1 MKRILK
7 LIVLLSAVAV
17 GPAIAQP
24 LYVGSY
30 NIRYIN
36 NDDNENGN
44 SWTKRCPVV
53 CDQLNFEHPDIFGAQ
68 EVLHPQLRDM
78 LQRLD
83 GYDYIGVGRE
93 DGKQKGEYAAIF
105 YDKQKLRLVDNGQFW
120 LSETPDKP
128 SLGWDAACIRICT
141 WGKFE
146 DSATGLQFYF
156 FNLHMDHVGRVAR
169 REAAKLVVERIGQL
183 AGDQTPVVL
192 TGDFNVDQSDE
203 IYGIFTQS
211 GRLVDSYTTTRLR
224 FAENGTFNGFHQEQ
238 KTDSRIDHIFVSPQF
253 TVDRYGV
260 LTNTYWADQRRL
272 PSDHYPVFVRLQTH
286 PQPLPVRE
294 GSGYFQ
300 DGNSA
305 SSLSTPLPRRE
316 GLGGE
321 SNLFIGTGGHGH
333 VFLGANVPFGFVQL
347 GPTNRKDGWDW
358 CSGYHYSDSVII
370 GFSHL
375 HLSGTGCA
383 DLGDIAFLPVL
394 DAEQKSVG
402 FSHQAEY
409 ARPGYYSVMLSNGIR
424 VELTATERTGLHRY
438 TLPADAPEGYLRLD
452 LQQGIGWDEA
462 TAARAFQQDATT
474 ICGFRFSKGW
484 ANDQKVF
491 FVAEFSKPVNMI
503 SRHTTTITKSDDKT
517 TIDVNDV
524 GPWMISFKADGEP
537 LLMRVGLSAVSIE
550 GAKANLKAELT
561 GWDFRGTVAKADHK
575 WEEQLQKIQVVGGT
589 PDQRAIFYTAMYHTM
604 TAPSVFCDVD
614 GKYRGSDGEVHLP
627 SPLTSQT
634 SNFKLQ
640 TSKFKVQRSKIIN
653 YTTFSLW
660 DTYRAAHPLMTL
672 IHPEMQEDIAT
683 TMLNIW
689 REQGKLPVWHLMGCE
704 TNCMVG
710 NPAIPVLAD
719 LVLKGLTQQKEEA
732 LEAMKASAM
741 LDERGLKLLKEY
753 GYIPCDLFDDNE
765 TVGRGLEYA
774 LADWCVAR
782 VANKL
787 NKKADEKYF
796 DQRAQSYRKYFD
808 PKTGFMRG
816 LDSKGHYSFSSPT
829 GGGREGAFNPF
840 HSAPKNRDYTEGNA
854 WQYTWL
860 VPHDV
865 HGLVSLFGS
874 EQRFVS
880 KLDSLFIVDGDLGE
894 EAPPDISG
902 LIGQYAHGNE
912 PSHHVLYMYNYV
924 GQPWKG
930 AKLIRRT
937 LSELY
942 RNAPDGLSGN
952 EDVGQMSAWY
962 ILSAM
967 GIYQVEPAGGK
978 YVFGSPLF
986 PEVTMNVG
994 NGKTFTI
1001 RAHDVSDQNIY
1012 IQSVRLNGRPYTRS
1026 YIMYDDIV
1034 RGGTLEFQMGPQPSD
1049 FGTKKKDRP

>member
-1 MKRILK
+1 MSRILK
-7 LIVLLSAVAV
+7 LMILLSSLIAVPSV
-17 GPAIAQP
+17 AQP
-24 LYVGSY
+24 LYVGTY
-30 NIRYIN
+30 NIRYQN
-36 NDDNENGN
+36 NDDSRNGN
-44 SWTKRCPVV
+44 GWTKRCPVV
-53 CDQLNFEHPDIFGAQ
+53 CDQLNFEHPDIFGTQ
-68 EVLHPQLRDM
+68 EVLEPQLHDM

-83 GYDYIGVGRE
+83 GYDYIGVGRD
-93 DGKQKGEYAAIF
+93 DGKTKGEYAAIF
-105 YDKQKLRLVDNGQFW
+105 YDKQRLRLVENGHFW

-128 SLGWDAACIRICT
+128 SLGWDAACIRICP

-146 DSATGLQFYF
+146 GVQDGGTTWAGLQSYF
-156 FNLHMDHVGRVAR
+156 FNLHMDHVGVKAR
-169 REAAKLVVERIGQL
+169 REAAKLVVERIGQM
-183 AGDQTPVVL
+183 AGNKIPVVL
-192 TGDFNVDQSDE
+192 TGDFNVDQNDE

-211 GRLVDSYTTTRLR
+211 GLVDSYSVARLR
-224 FAENGTFNGFHQEQ
+224 FAENGTFNAYHQER
-238 KTDSRIDHIFVSPQF
+238 KTSSRIDHVFVSPQF
-253 TVDRYGV
+253 SVDRYGV
-260 LTNTYWADQRRL
+260 LTNTYWADSQRL
-272 PSDHYPVFVRLQTH
+272 PSDHYPVFVRLISNA
-286 PQPLPVRE
+286 QPSYE
-294 GSGYFQ
+294 Q
-300 DGNSA
+300 
-305 SSLSTPLPRRE
+305 LSDKKTSWVNPI
-316 GLGGE
+316 
-321 SNLFIGTGGHGH
+321 IGTGGHGH

-394 DAEQKSVG
+394 DANQQRVA

-409 ARPGYYSVMLSNGIR
+409 VRPGYYSVMLSNGIR

-438 TLPADAPEGYLRLD
+438 TLPASASEGYLRFD
-452 LQQGIGWDEA
+452 LQQGIGWDEPLDCEIRQESP
-462 TAARAFQQDATT
+462 TVISGYRH
-474 ICGFRFSKGW
+474 SKGW
-484 ANDQKVF
+484 ANHQQVYY
-491 FVAEFSKPVNMI
+491 VAEFSRPVEVYKEEKNI
-503 SRHTTTITKSDDKT
+503 KVLRFAGSDQ
-517 TIDVNDV
+517 
-524 GPWMISFKADGEP
+524 P
-537 LLMRVGLSAVSIE
+537 LLVRVGLSAVSIE
-550 GAKANLKAELT
+550 GAKANLKAEQPS
-561 GWDFRGTVAKADHK
+561 WDFRNTVAQADHK
-575 WEEQLQKIQVVGGT
+575 WEEQLQKIQVSGGN
-589 PDQRAIFYTAMYHTM
+589 PDERTIFYTAMYHTM
-604 TAPSVFCDVD
+604 TAPSLFCDVD
-614 GKYRGSDGEVHLP
+614 GQYRGSDGKVH
-627 SPLTSQT
+627 QGDY
-634 SNFKLQ
+634 
-640 TSKFKVQRSKIIN
+640 VN

-672 IHPEMQEDIAT
+672 IHQDRQEDIAQ

-719 LVLKGLTQQKEEA
+719 LVLKGLTTKREEA

-753 GYIPCDLFDDNE
+753 GYIPCDLFSDNE
-765 TVGRGLEYA
+765 TVGRSLEYA

-782 VANKL
+782 VAEQMKN
-787 NKKADEKYF
+787 KADQKYF

-816 LDSKGHYSFSSPT
+816 LDSKGRFSFSEASNP
-829 GGGREGAFNPF
+829 FNPF

-912 PSHHVLYMYNYV
+912 PSHHVLYLYNYV

-930 AKLIRRT
+930 AQLIRRT

-942 RNAPDGLSGN
+942 HNAPDGLSGN

-978 YVFGSPLF
+978 YVFGTPLF

-994 NGKTFTI
+994 HGKTFTI
-1001 RAHDVSDQNIY
+1001 RANDVSDQNIY
-1012 IQSVRLNGRPYTRS
+1012 IQNARLNGKPYARS

-1034 RGGTLEFQMGPQPSD
+1034 RGGTLEFQMGPQPSN
-1049 FGTKKKDRP
+1049 FGTRTGSLP

>member
-1 MKRILK
+1 MQGIFYKNQYVVMSRILK
-7 LIVLLSAVAV
+7 LMILLSSLIAVPSV
-17 GPAIAQP
+17 AQP
-24 LYVGSY
+24 LYVGTY
-30 NIRYIN
+30 NIRYQN
-36 NDDNENGN
+36 NDDSRNGN
-44 SWTKRCPVV
+44 GWTKRCPVV
-53 CDQLNFEHPDIFGAQ
+53 CDQLNFEHPDIFGTQ
-68 EVLHPQLRDM
+68 EVLESQLHDM

-83 GYDYIGVGRE
+83 GYDYIGVGRD
-93 DGKQKGEYAAIF
+93 DGKTKGEYAAIF
-105 YDKQKLRLVDNGQFW
+105 YDKQRLRLVENGHFW

-146 DSATGLQFYF
+146 VVQDNGTALHTDGTMGLQFYF
-156 FNLHMDHVGRVAR
+156 FNLHMDHVGVKAR
-169 REAAKLVVERIGQL
+169 REAAKLVVERIGQM
-183 AGDQTPVVL
+183 AGDKLPVVL
-192 TGDFNVDQSDE
+192 TGDFNVDQNDE

-211 GRLVDSYTTTRLR
+211 GLVDSYTAARLR
-224 FAENGTFNGFHQEQ
+224 FAENGTFNAYHQER
-238 KTDSRIDHIFVSPQF
+238 KTSSRIDHVFVSPQF
-253 TVDRYGV
+253 YVDRYGV
-260 LTNTYWADQRRL
+260 LTNTYWADSQRL
-272 PSDHYPVFVRLQTH
+272 PSDHYPVFVRLKAPLNSGSKYFTLH
-286 PQPLPVRE
+286 SSCVPPVASALRPSALFTPQVNP
-294 GSGYFQ
+294 
-300 DGNSA
+300 
-305 SSLSTPLPRRE
+305 
-316 GLGGE
+316 
-321 SNLFIGTGGHGH
+321 FIGTGGHGH

-394 DAEQKSVG
+394 DANQQRVA

-409 ARPGYYSVMLSNGIR
+409 VRPGYYSVMLNNGIR

-438 TLPADAPEGYLRLD
+438 TLPASASEGYLRFD
-452 LQQGIGWDEA
+452 LQQGIGWDEPLDCEIRQESP
-462 TAARAFQQDATT
+462 TVISGYRH
-474 ICGFRFSKGW
+474 SKGW
-484 ANDQKVF
+484 ANHQQVYY
-491 FVAEFSKPVNMI
+491 VAEFSRPVEVYKEEKNI
-503 SRHTTTITKSDDKT
+503 KVLRFAGGDQ
-517 TIDVNDV
+517 
-524 GPWMISFKADGEP
+524 P
-537 LLMRVGLSAVSIE
+537 LLVRVGLSAVSIE
-550 GAKANLKAELT
+550 RAKANLKAEQP
-561 GWDFRGTVAKADHK
+561 GWDFRNTVAQADRK
-575 WEEQLQKIQVVGGT
+575 WEEQLQKIQVSGGN
-589 PDQRAIFYTAMYHTM
+589 PDERTIFYTAMYHTM
-604 TAPSVFCDVD
+604 TAPSLFCDVD
-614 GKYRGSDGEVHLP
+614 GQYRGSDGKVH
-627 SPLTSQT
+627 QGDY
-634 SNFKLQ
+634 
-640 TSKFKVQRSKIIN
+640 VN

-672 IHPEMQEDIAT
+672 IHQDRQEDIAQ

-689 REQGKLPVWHLMGCE
+689 HEQGKLPVWHLMGCE

-719 LVLKGLTQQKEEA
+719 LVLKGLTTKREEA
-732 LEAMKASAM
+732 LAAMKASAM
-741 LDERGLKLLKEY
+741 LDERGLKLLKEF
-753 GYIPCDLFDDNE
+753 GYIPCDLFSDNE

-782 VANKL
+782 LAEQMKN
-787 NKKADEKYF
+787 KADQKYF

-816 LDSKGHYSFSSPT
+816 LDSKGRFSFSDASNP
-829 GGGREGAFNPF
+829 FNPF

-865 HGLVSLFGS
+865 HGLVSLFGNK
-874 EQRFVS
+874 QRFVS

-912 PSHHVLYMYNYV
+912 PSHHVLYLYNYV

-930 AKLIRRT
+930 AQLIRRT
-937 LSELY
+937 LRELY
-942 RNAPDGLSGN
+942 HNAPDGLSGN

-978 YVFGSPLF
+978 YVFGTPLF

-994 NGKTFTI
+994 HGKTFTI
-1001 RAHDVSDQNIY
+1001 RAIDVSDQNIY
-1012 IQSVRLNGRPYTRS
+1012 IQNARLNGKPYARS

-1034 RGGTLEFQMGPQPSD
+1034 RGGTLEFQMGPQPSN
-1049 FGTKKKDRP
+1049 FGTRTGSLP

>member
-1 MKRILK
+1 MATLAA
-7 LIVLLSAVAV
+7 SA
-17 GPAIAQP
+17 QS

-30 NIRYIN
+30 NIRYQN
-36 NDDNENGN
+36 YEDNVIGNG
-44 SWTKRCPVV
+44 WEKRCPVV

-68 EVLHPQLRDM
+68 EVLEPQLRDM

-83 GYDYIGVGRE
+83 GYDYIGVGRD
-93 DGKQKGEYAAIF
+93 DGKQAGEYAAIF
-105 YDKQKLRLVDNGQFW
+105 YDKRKLRLVDNGHFW
-120 LSETPDKP
+120 LSQTPDKP
-128 SLGWDAACIRICT
+128 SIGWDAACVRICT
-141 WGKFE
+141 WGLFE
-146 DSATGLQFYF
+146 DNATGLQFYF
-156 FNLHMDHVGRVAR
+156 YNLHMDHIGIVAR
-169 REAAKLVVERIGQL
+169 REAAKMVVERISQR
-183 AGDQTPVVL
+183 ANTPVIL
-192 TGDFNVDQSDE
+192 TGDFNVDQNDE
-203 IYGIFTQS
+203 IYTILTQS
-211 GRLVDSYTTTRLR
+211 GQLVDTYTAARLR
-224 FAENGTFNGFHQEQ
+224 FAENGTFNAYHQER
-238 KTDSRIDHIFVSPQF
+238 KTASRIDHIFVSPQF

-260 LTNTYWADQRRL
+260 LTNTYWSDQRRL
-272 PSDHYPVFVRLQTH
+272 PSDHYPVFVRLES
-286 PQPLPVRE
+286 PLPTNVNLPLNR
-294 GSGYFQ
+294 GSLRGSV
-300 DGNSA
+300 N
-305 SSLSTPLPRRE
+305 P
-316 GLGGE
+316 
-321 SNLFIGTGGHGH
+321 FIGTGGHGH

-394 DAEQKSVG
+394 DANQKSVG

-409 ARPGYYSVMLSNGIR
+409 VRPGYYSVMLDNGIR

-438 TLPADAPEGYLRLD
+438 TLPADAAVGYLRLD
-452 LQQGIGWDEA
+452 LEQGIGWDKV
-462 TAARAFQQDATT
+462 TDSQARQESPTVIT
-474 ICGFRFSKGW
+474 GYRFSKGW
-484 ANDQKVF
+484 ADHQQVY
-491 FVAEFSKPVNMI
+491 FVAEFSRPVDMYEEGLL
-503 SRHTTTITKSDDKT
+503 RFAGGDQ
-517 TIDVNDV
+517 
-524 GPWMISFKADGEP
+524 P
-537 LLMRVGLSAVSIE
+537 LLVRVGLSAVSIE
-550 GAKANLKAELT
+550 GAKANLQAEQT
-561 GWDFRGTVAKADHK
+561 GWNFRSVVAEADRK
-575 WEEQLQKIQVVGGT
+575 WEEQLQKIQVTGGT
-589 PDQRAIFYTAMYHTM
+589 PDERTIFYTAMYHTM

-614 GKYRGSDGEVHLP
+614 GQYRGSDVKVH
-627 SPLTSQT
+627 QGDY
-634 SNFKLQ
+634 
-640 TSKFKVQRSKIIN
+640 VN

-672 IHPEMQEDIAT
+672 IHQDRQEDIAQ

-719 LVLKGLTQQKEEA
+719 LVLKGLTTKREEA
-732 LEAMKASAM
+732 FEAMKASAM

-753 GYIPCDLFDDNE
+753 GYIPCDLFSDNE

-782 VANKL
+782 VAEKM
-787 NKKADEKYF
+787 KHKSDQKYF

-808 PKTGFMRG
+808 KNTGFMRG
-816 LDSKGHYSFSSPT
+816 LDSKGNFSFSSPT

-840 HSAPKNRDYTEGNA
+840 HSAPNNRDYTEGNA

-865 HGLVSLFGS
+865 HGLVSLFGK
-874 EQRFVS
+874 EQRFIS
-880 KLDSLFIVDGDLGE
+880 KLDSLFIVEGDLGE

-967 GIYQVEPAGGK
+967 GLYQVEPAGGK

-986 PEVTMNVG
+986 PEVTMKVAG
-994 NGKTFTI
+994 GKTFTI
-1001 RAHDVSDQNIY
+1001 SALDVSDENIY

-1026 YIMYDDIV
+1026 YIMYNDIV
-1034 RGGTLEFQMGPQPSD
+1034 RGGTLEFQMGPQPSA
-1049 FGTKKKDRP
+1049 FGTKVKDRP

>member
-1 MKRILK
+1 MNYEIFSIFAKNINNVMNRILK
-7 LIVLLSAVAV
+7 LFLLFFLAACTAS
-17 GPAIAQP
+17 AQP

-30 NIRYIN
+30 NIRCQN
-36 NDDNENGN
+36 SDDTKEGNG
-44 SWTKRCPVV
+44 WERRCPVV
-53 CDQLNFEHPDIFGAQ
+53 CSQLNFEHPDIFGAQ
-68 EVLHPQLRDM
+68 EVLEPQLCDM

-83 GYDYIGVGRE
+83 GYDYIGVGRD

-105 YDKQKLRLVDNGQFW
+105 YDKQKLSLVDNGHFW
-120 LSETPDKP
+120 LSETPEKP
-128 SLGWDAACIRICT
+128 GLGWDAACIRICT
-141 WGKFE
+141 WGLFQ
-146 DSATGLQFYF
+146 DLTTGLRFYF
-156 FNLHMDHVGRVAR
+156 LNLHMDHVGVVAR
-169 REAAKLVVERIGQL
+169 REAAKLVVQRIREL
-183 AGDQTPVVL
+183 AGDQMPVVL
-192 TGDFNVDQSDE
+192 TGDFNVDQNDE
-203 IYGIFTQS
+203 IYAIFTQS
-211 GRLVDSYTTTRLR
+211 ELLDSYAAARQR
-224 FAENGTFNGFHQEQ
+224 FAENGTFNAYHQER
-238 KTDSRIDHIFVSPQF
+238 KTDSRIDHVFVSPHF
-253 TVDRYGV
+253 SVDRYGV

-272 PSDHYPVFVRLQTH
+272 PSDHYPVFVRLQVPPSPITQHPSPITH
-286 PQPLPVRE
+286 FVNPL
-294 GSGYFQ
+294 
-300 DGNSA
+300 
-305 SSLSTPLPRRE
+305 
-316 GLGGE
+316 
-321 SNLFIGTGGHGH
+321 IGTGGHGH

-347 GPTNRKDGWDW
+347 GPTNRMDGWDW
-358 CSGYHYSDSVII
+358 CSGYHYSDTTII
-370 GFSHL
+370 GFAHL

-383 DLGDIAFLPVL
+383 DLGDLAFLPVL

-409 ARPGYYSVMLSNGIR
+409 VRPGYYSVMLNNGIR

-438 TLPADAPEGYLRLD
+438 TLPADVPVGYLRFD
-452 LQQGIGWDEA
+452 LQQGIGWDKP
-462 TAARAFQQDATT
+462 TDCQARQESPTM
-474 ICGFRFSKGW
+474 ISGYRFSKGW
-484 ANDQKVF
+484 ADNQKLF
-491 FVAEFSKPVNMI
+491 FVAEFSRPVEVCKEETNI
-503 SRHTTTITKSDDKT
+503 KVLRFAGGDQ
-517 TIDVNDV
+517 
-524 GPWMISFKADGEP
+524 P
-537 LLMRVGLSAVSIE
+537 LLVRVGLSPTSIE
-550 GAKANLKAELT
+550 GARANLRAEQQ
-561 GWDFRGTVAKADHK
+561 GWNFQRTVADADRK
-575 WEEQLQKIQVVGGT
+575 WEEQLQKIQVTGGT
-589 PDQRAIFYTAMYHTM
+589 PDERTIFYTAMYHTM
-604 TAPSVFCDVD
+604 TAPSLFCDVD
-614 GKYRGSDGEVHLP
+614 GPK
-627 SPLTSQT
+627 
-634 SNFKLQ
+634 
-640 TSKFKVQRSKIIN
+640 N

-672 IHPEMQEDIAT
+672 IHPKMQEDIAT

-689 REQGKLPVWHLMGCE
+689 RQQGKLPVWHLMGCE

-719 LVLKGLTQQKEEA
+719 LVLKGLTQQREQA
-732 LEAMKASAM
+732 FEAMKASAM

-753 GYIPCDLFDDNE
+753 GYIPCDLFKDNE

-782 VANKL
+782 VAQQL
-787 NKKADEKYF
+787 KKKTDQQYF

-808 PKTGFMRG
+808 PATGFMRG
-816 LDSKGHYSFSSPT
+816 LDSKGNYSFSSPK
-829 GGGREGAFNPF
+829 GEAGRGLFNPF

-930 AKLIRRT
+930 AKLIRQT
-937 LSELY
+937 LRELY

-967 GIYQVEPAGGK
+967 GLYQVEPAGGK

-986 PEVTMNVG
+986 PEVTMKVG
-994 NGKTFTI
+994 GGRTFTI
-1001 RAHDVSDQNIY
+1001 RALDVSQENIY

-1026 YIMYDDIV
+1026 YIMYSDIV
-1034 RGGTLEFQMGPQPSD
+1034 RGGTLEFQMGPQPSR
-1049 FGTKKKDRP
+1049 FGTNKKDRP

>member
-146 DSATGLQFYF
+146 DVTTGLQFFF

-203 IYGIFTQS
+203 IYSIFTQS

-358 CSGYHYSDSVII
+358 CSGYHYSDSIII

-394 DAEQKSVG
+394 DAEQKSVT

-409 ARPGYYSVMLSNGIR
+409 VRPGYYSVMLNNGIR

-438 TLPADAPEGYLRLD
+438 TLPADAPMGYLRFD
-452 LQQGIGWDEA
+452 LQQGIGWDEPLNCEIRQESP
-462 TAARAFQQDATT
+462 TVITGYRH
-474 ICGFRFSKGW
+474 SKGW
-484 ANDQKVF
+484 ANHQQVYY
-491 FVAEFSKPVNMI
+491 VAEFSRPVEVYKEEKNI
-503 SRHTTTITKSDDKT
+503 KVLRFAGGDQ
-517 TIDVNDV
+517 
-524 GPWMISFKADGEP
+524 P
-537 LLMRVGLSAVSIE
+537 LLVRVGLSAVSIE

-561 GWDFRGTVAKADHK
+561 GWDFRGTVAKADRK

-796 DQRAQSYRKYFD
+796 DQRAQSYRNYFD

>member
-1 MKRILK
+1 MYRVLK
-7 LIVLLSAVAV
+7 LFLLLCVTAYTASA
-17 GPAIAQP
+17 QQ

-30 NIRYIN
+30 NIRYMN
-36 NDDNENGN
+36 HVDDSLGNG
-44 SWTKRCPVV
+44 WKQRCPVV
-53 CDQLNFEHPDIFGAQ
+53 CGQLNFEHPDIFGAQ
-68 EVLHPQLRDM
+68 EVLEPQLRDM
-78 LQRLD
+78 LQLLD
-83 GYDYIGVGRE
+83 GYDYIGVGRD
-93 DGKQKGEYAAIF
+93 DGKKKGEYAAIL
-105 YDKQKLRLVDNGQFW
+105 YDKQKLHLIDDGHFW
-120 LSETPDKP
+120 LSETPDRP

-141 WGKFE
+141 WGLFE
-146 DSATGLQFYF
+146 DNATGLQFYF
-156 FNLHMDHVGRVAR
+156 LNLHMDHVGVVAR

-183 AGDQTPVVL
+183 AAGMIPVVL
-192 TGDFNVDQSDE
+192 TGDFNVDQNDE
-203 IYGIFTQS
+203 IYSIFTQS
-211 GRLVDSYTTTRLR
+211 GRLVDCYTSARLR
-224 FAENGTFNGFHQEQ
+224 FAENGTFNAYHQDRN
-238 KTDSRIDHIFVSPQF
+238 TRSRIDHIFVSPQF

-260 LTNTYWADQRRL
+260 LTNTYWADQCRL
-272 PSDHYPVFVRLQTH
+272 PSDHYPVFARINAPLSPPEGDTLPAKQTNEA
-286 PQPLPVRE
+286 P
-294 GSGYFQ
+294 SG
-300 DGNSA
+300 A
-305 SSLSTPLPRRE
+305 V
-316 GLGGE
+316 GGAV
-321 SNLFIGTGGHGH
+321 NPMIGTGGHGH

-358 CSGYHYSDSVII
+358 CSGYHYSDSTII

-394 DAEQKSVG
+394 DAGQQNVG

-409 ARPGYYSVMLSNGIR
+409 VRPGYYSVMLNNGIR

-438 TLPADAPEGYLRLD
+438 TLPADAAVGYLRMD
-452 LQQGIGWDEA
+452 LEQGIGWDKVTDCEA
-462 TAARAFQQDATT
+462 RQESSTV
-474 ICGFRFSKGW
+474 ISGYRFSKGW
-484 ANDQKVF
+484 ANNQKVF
-491 FVAEFSKPVNMI
+491 FVAEFSRPVEI
-503 SRHTTTITKSDDKT
+503 CKEDTSLHSSPVTLHLIRFAGGDQ
-517 TIDVNDV
+517 
-524 GPWMISFKADGEP
+524 P
-537 LLMRVGLSAVSIE
+537 LLVRVGLSAVSIE
-550 GAKANLKAELT
+550 GAKANLQAEQQ
-561 GWDFRGTVAKADHK
+561 GWNFRSTVAQADRK
-575 WEEQLQKIQVVGGT
+575 WEEQLQKIQITGGT
-589 PDQRAIFYTAMYHTM
+589 PEERTIFYTAMYHTM

-614 GKYRGSDGEVHLP
+614 GQYRGSDGEVHQG
-627 SPLTSQT
+627 SYT
-634 SNFKLQ
+634 
-640 TSKFKVQRSKIIN
+640 N

-672 IHPEMQEDIAT
+672 IHPERQEDIAT

-719 LVLKGLTQQKEEA
+719 LVLKGLTQQKDAA

-782 VANKL
+782 VAEKSKL
-787 NKKADEKYF
+787 KSDQKYF
-796 DQRAQSYRKYFD
+796 DQRALSYRKYFD
-808 PKTGFMRG
+808 KKTGFMRG
-816 LDSKGHYSFSSPT
+816 KDSKGNFSFSSPT

-865 HGLVSLFGS
+865 HGLVSLFGK

-912 PSHHVLYMYNYV
+912 PSHHVLYLYNYV

-937 LSELY
+937 LGELY
-942 RNAPDGLSGN
+942 HNAPDGLSGN

-967 GIYQVEPAGGK
+967 GLYQVEPAGGK

-986 PEVTMNVG
+986 PEVTMKVG
-994 NGKTFTI
+994 KERTFTI
-1001 RAHDVSDQNIY
+1001 KAHDVSGENIY
-1012 IQSVRLNGRPYTRS
+1012 IQSVRLNGRPYSQS

-1034 RGGTLEFQMGPQPSD
+1034 RGGTLEFQMGPQPSN
-1049 FGTKKKDRP
+1049 FGRKKKDLP